1 MGRKDLKNYSFV
13 MMCLLLVSTWNA
25 YCSDTSEAKFTNP
38 TNGAV
43 VLKNASVELSLRNIS
58 AGNLWICVYPI
69 EVKRFYVQDKRYLIT
84 EDMTGHFY
92 TRAFVGNDNEW
103 SSKFKLLA
111 VVANDSANY
120 AIIEYL
126 TKSNTMDSWSGLE
139 KLPEGALIL
148 DTVNVTRA

>member
-1 MGRKDLKNYSFV
+1 MEKYSFV
-13 MMCLLLVSTWNA
+13 MICLLLVSTWNA
-25 YCSDTSEAKFTNP
+25 YCGDALEAKFANP
-38 TNGAV
+38 TNDAV
-43 VLKNASVELSLRNIS
+43 VLKNVSVDLSLRDIS
-58 AGNLWICVYPI
+58 AGQNLWICVYPI
-69 EVKRFYVQDKRYLIT
+69 EVKRFYIQDKRYLIT

-126 TKSNTMDSWSGLE
+126 TKSNTMESWSGLE